1 MRSPLKQIL
10 LAALAGLIGLLLFG
24 ASGAESAWQTV
35 GMVVLLSAAIV
46 VLFASRDLIHLGL
59 QRWGMSTTKDTIFT
73 HLCAGLMLLLALA
86 AGSDNDPR
94 LQGVAWWALVI
105 GLPLS
110 VYVFRF
116 LYRAIMGCR

>member
-35 GMVVLLSAAIV
+35 GMVVLLPAAIV

-59 QRWGMSTTKDTIFT
+59 QRGGMSTTKDTIFT